1 MAFTLPRRVD
11 AVANWDAGMQE
22 REFGKRR
29 PLGAPI
35 AFGAH
40 FAGSNTFRGLFRE
53 GMGLVEETAAY
64 LDGMGREE
72 SRGLPRG
79 VAAAYAAESMR
90 LTTRLMRLASWLL
103 LQRSVNEG
111 EMTAEQAQAEKAKMR
126 LGGIEARPDS
136 AAWEALPEGFKELV
150 ERSFHLQQR
159 IRKIDMAIYRPA
171 PLLIS
176 DNPVG
181 RQIGRL
187 SAAFGAKAQ

>member
-1 MAFTLPRRVD
+1 MR
-11 AVANWDAGMQE
+11 E
-22 REFGKRR
+22 REFGKRK

-40 FAGSNTFRGLFRE
+40 FAGSNTFRSLFKD

-64 LDGMGREE
+64 LDGVGREE
-72 SRGLPRG
+72 SRVLPRSI
-79 VAAAYAAESMR
+79 AAAYAAESMR

-111 EMTAEQAQAEKAKMR
+111 EMTLEQALAEKAKMR
-126 LGGIEARPDS
+126 LGGIEARLES
-136 AAWEALPEGFKELV
+136 AAWDGLPEGFQELV

-176 DNPVG
+176 DNPVA
-181 RQIGRL
+181 RQIGRI
-187 SAAFGAKAQ
+187 SAAFEAKSQ